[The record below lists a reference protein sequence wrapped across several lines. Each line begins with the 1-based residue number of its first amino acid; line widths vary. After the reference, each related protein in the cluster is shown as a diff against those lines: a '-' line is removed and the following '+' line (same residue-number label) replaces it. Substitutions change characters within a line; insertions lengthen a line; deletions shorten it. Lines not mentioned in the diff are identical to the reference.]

1 MCKDKDNGEATGG
14 VKRKMPV
21 GRKFNAMNAKEAQE
35 ASVRARNIR
44 KQIRAQMLDTLVNNM
59 DFGVEMLKAIK
70 KGDIDQVQLLETALK
85 IVGLT
90 HNQSEEAVQNIK
102 VDANVDANVDA
113 TVKTVKFVLDKP
125 CQKDS
130 N

>member
-1 MCKDKDNGEATGG
+1 MCKDKENGGENGG

-21 GRKFNAMNAKEAQE
+21 GQKFTPMNAKQAQE
-35 ASVRARNIR
+35 ASVRARNLR
-44 KQIRAQMLDTLVNNM
+44 KQVRAQMLDTLVNNM
-59 DFGVEMLKAIK
+59 DFGTEMLKAIK
-70 KGDIDQVQLLETALK
+70 KGDINQVQLLETALK

-90 HNQSEEAVQNIK
+90 HNQSEDAVQRVN
-102 VDANVDANVDA
+102 VDANVEANVDA

-130 N
+130 